1 VAPISR
7 PAPYDQ
13 TGDHLVAEV
22 HDGVPA
28 RLGRL
33 GRGRNHMSEL
43 IVIGFDNPGQ
53 ASAAY
58 DEALALQAD
67 FIVGGLRGVA
77 VVTVDAEGKIRVE
90 TPQKVVGMGAV
101 SGALWGLLIGLLFF
115 VPVFGAALGGAMGAV
130 FGKLAKSGID
140 DTFRSQVK
148 DLLQPRSA
156 AVVLM
161 ADEITQDKF
170 AERMSP
176 YGGRLLKTSL
186 SEQDEKDLA
195 HDLGGQQNE
204 S

>member
-1 VAPISR
+1 
-7 PAPYDQ
+7 
-13 TGDHLVAEV
+13 
-22 HDGVPA
+22 
-28 RLGRL
+28 
-33 GRGRNHMSEL
+33 
-43 IVIGFDNPGQ
+43 
-53 ASAAY
+53 
-58 DEALALQAD
+58 
-67 FIVGGLRGVA
+67 
-77 VVTVDAEGKIRVE
+77 
-90 TPQKVVGMGAV
+90 
-101 SGALWGLLIGLLFF
+101 
-115 VPVFGAALGGAMGAV
+115 MGAV
-130 FGKLAKSGID
+130 FGKLARSGID
-140 DTFRSQVK
+140 DSFRSQVK

>member
-1 VAPISR
+1 
-7 PAPYDQ
+7 
-13 TGDHLVAEV
+13 
-22 HDGVPA
+22 
-28 RLGRL
+28 
-33 GRGRNHMSEL
+33 MSEL
-43 IVIGFDNPGQ
+43 IVIGFDNPRQ

-176 YGGRLLKTSL
+176 YGGRLL
-186 SEQDEKDLA
+186 
-195 HDLGGQQNE
+195 QNVTVRTG
-204 S
+204 